1 MKKFI
6 ASSLFIFATLISTF
20 AQLQPL
26 TVPNAGG
33 NRKASVSEF
42 IGLCEVKIN
51 YNRPTVKG
59 REGKIWGTDIAH
71 YGLKDLQFGTSK
83 AAPWRV
89 GANETTTISFSTDAK
104 IEGKDIKAG
113 TYGLLMSLGEQET
126 TVIFNKNT
134 TAWGSYSYNPA
145 DDVLQVKVKNETLDK
160 SQEWMMF
167 EFENQ
172 TNNSANVAL
181 SWEKRKIPFKV
192 EIDALK
198 LQFESFKR
206 ELETPKGFTSAAFVQ
221 AANFC
226 LANNYEM
233 EQGFSWANR
242 AIAPTFPGER
252 NFQSLSTVANFLAKQ
267 GKQTEADA
275 MMKEAIPFGN
285 AAQVNVYARS
295 LLAQKRSKEAFDI
308 YQTNYN
314 KFPNIFA
321 TNFGMVRAYSG
332 INDFKK
338 AIEYAKLALAQ
349 APNPAQKGIVEQIIK
364 DLEAGKSVN

>member
-1 MKKFI
+1 MKKLMQTFFFI
-6 ASSLFIFATLISTF
+6 LFVQISF

-33 NRKASVSEF
+33 NKKASVSEA

-51 YNRPTVKG
+51 YNRPGVKG

-89 GANETTTISFSTDAK
+89 GANECTVISFSTDAK
-104 IEGKDIKAG
+104 IEGKAIAAG
-113 TYGLLMSLGEQET
+113 SYGLLMNLGETET

-134 TAWGSYSYNPA
+134 TAWGSFSYNPA
-145 DDVLQVKVKNETLDK
+145 DDVLQVTVKNEALDK
-160 SQEWMMF
+160 SVEWMKF

-172 TNNSANVAL
+172 TNTAATVAL
-181 SWEKRKIPFKV
+181 LWEKRKIAFKV
-192 EIDALK
+192 EPDALK

-221 AANFC
+221 AATFC
-226 LANNYEM
+226 LQNNYEL
-233 EQGFSWANR
+233 EQGFAWANR
-242 AIAPTFPGER
+242 AIAPIFPGEK
-252 NFQSLSTVANFLAKQ
+252 NFASLNIVASYLAKQ
-267 GKQTEADA
+267 GKQAEADA
-275 MMKEAIPFGN
+275 MMKEAIPLGTVG
-285 AAQVNVYARS
+285 QVNVYARS
-295 LLAQKRSKEAFDI
+295 LIAKRPKDAFAI
-308 YQTNYN
+308 YKANYD

-321 TNFGMVRAYSG
+321 SNFGMVRAYSG
-332 INDFKK
+332 IGDLKK
-338 AIEYAKLALAQ
+338 ALEYAKLALAQ
-349 APNPAQKGIVEQIIK
+349 APNAAQKDIVEQIIK